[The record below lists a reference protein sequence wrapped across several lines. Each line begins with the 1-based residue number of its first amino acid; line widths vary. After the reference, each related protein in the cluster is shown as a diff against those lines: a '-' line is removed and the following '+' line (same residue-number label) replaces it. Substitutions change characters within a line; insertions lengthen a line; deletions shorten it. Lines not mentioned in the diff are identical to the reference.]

1 MTQLGGSVYG
11 LDFPPSQ
18 YDQDWTSINNVA
30 SATFSAGTPEVAV
43 SVTAPSS
50 GRVAVAVGA
59 GIRDNTAGGD
69 VGAVSYRIFQD
80 SVNGALFQDT
90 DVDRGIKSCGITQ
103 AQEFQYHGNIDIV
116 EGLTPGKSY
125 YFQVMHLA
133 YNAAG
138 TIDIASRN
146 ILVFPIP

>member
-1 MTQLGGSVYG
+1 MLGGSVYG

-18 YDQDWTSINNVA
+18 YDQDWTAITNVT
-30 SATFSAGTPEVAV
+30 STTYIAGTPEVAV

-50 GRVAVAVGA
+50 GRVAVSVGC
-59 GIRDNTAGGD
+59 GVRDDTAGGD
-69 VGAVSYRIFQD
+69 RASVSYRIFQD
-80 SVNGALFQDT
+80 SVNGALFEDT
-90 DVDRGIKSCGITQ
+90 DVDRGIQSCGITQ
-103 AQEFQYHGNIDIV
+103 AQQFQYHGNVDIV

-125 YFQVMHLA
+125 YFQVTHLA
-133 YNAAG
+133 FLGAG